1 MMNNSQFAALVSDV
15 YKKSFIEIMANY
27 QCEAYESEDSA
38 ELMEFCSSVSVDAGA
53 KDFEMGIALR
63 MPYSSLEKSIP
74 SNADDGLVD
83 EGQLEDWLCEISNL
97 LIGAVKA
104 ELLKRNCR
112 LQIGLPQC
120 NADND
125 LQDII
130 PSGYQHVKYTFSVA
144 HERCESIVSLQF
156 LEEQID
162 CSEFEITD
170 DNEVERSELE
180 LF

>member
-1 MMNNSQFAALVSDV
+1 MNNSEFAALISDV
-15 YKKSFIEIMANY
+15 YKKAFIEIMANY
-27 QCEAYESEDSA
+27 HCEAYESEPSNG
-38 ELMEFCSSVSVDAGA
+38 LMEFSSSVTVDAGA
-53 KDFEMGIALR
+53 KDFEMSIALK

-74 SNADDGLVD
+74 ADTDNQLID

-104 ELLKRNCR
+104 ELLKRNCI

-120 NADND
+120 NADQE
-125 LQDII
+125 LYDII
-130 PSGYQHVKYTFSVA
+130 PNGYHHVKYSFTVA
-144 HERCESIVSLQF
+144 HEQCESIVSLQF

-162 CSEFEITD
+162 CSDFVFE
-170 DNEVERSELE
+170 EAHHVERSELE

>member
-1 MMNNSQFAALVSDV
+1 MNNSEFAALISDV
-15 YKKSFIEIMANY
+15 YKKSFIDIMANY
-27 QCEAYESEDSA
+27 KCEVYETEERD
-38 ELMEFCSSVSVDAGA
+38 ELMEFSSSVSVDAGA
-53 KDFEMGIALR
+53 KDFEMSIALK

-74 SNADDGLVD
+74 INSSRELID
-83 EGQLEDWLCEISNL
+83 EGELEDWLCEISNM

-104 ELLKRNCR
+104 ELLKRNCH

-120 NADND
+120 NADEE
-125 LQDII
+125 LHEII
-130 PSGYQHVKYTFSVA
+130 PSGYQHVKYSFTVA

-162 CSEFEITD
+162 CSDLVFTND
-170 DNEVERSELE
+170 DEVERSELE